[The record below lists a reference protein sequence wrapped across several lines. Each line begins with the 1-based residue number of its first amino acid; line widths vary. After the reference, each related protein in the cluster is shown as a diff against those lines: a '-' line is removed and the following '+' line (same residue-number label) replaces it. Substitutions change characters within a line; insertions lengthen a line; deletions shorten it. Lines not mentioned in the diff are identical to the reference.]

1 MITPSFALTATE
13 RVLPKMAVDF
23 TTAVTDPRVVTTR
36 ANNTATRFNSSGVI
50 EIVNA
55 NLPRYD
61 YDPVTLVCLGQLI
74 EETRTN
80 LLLNSLIDGT
90 NLSTQSVTLTAAAY
104 TLSFYGSGSVV
115 ISGGHTATVTGA
127 GNFPNRKT
135 YTFTPTAGSST
146 FTVTGDVK
154 YAQVELGAFATSF
167 IPTAGVSVQRT
178 LDSVNMT
185 GTNFSDWYNATASS
199 FYAKCYL
206 PTRRNSACALG
217 FLQSG
222 TDYIELIF
230 NSTTVVCQYSKTAS
244 SAGFAS
250 TSNASSGVVSAVG
263 AAVNTITK
271 VAAMGGST
279 VATTLASAAL
289 PSPTSL
295 RIGRGVSVGSLNGHI
310 QKIMYW
316 PQTLTNNEVQAFSKS

>member
-13 RVLPKMAVDF
+13 RVLPRMAVDF
-23 TTAVTDPRVVTTR
+23 TTAVTDSRVVTTR

-74 EETRTN
+74 EEARTN
-80 LLLNSLIDGT
+80 LLLNSLINGT
-90 NLSTQSVTLTAAAY
+90 NLSTQSVTLTAAAH
-104 TLSFYGSGSVV
+104 TLSFYGSGSVA
-115 ISGGHTATVTGA
+115 ISGGHTATVTGT
-127 GNFPNRKT
+127 GNFPSRRT

-154 YAQVELGAFATSF
+154 YAQLELGSFATSF
-167 IPTAGVSVQRT
+167 IPTAGASVQRAI
-178 LDSVNMT
+178 DSVNMT
-185 GTNFSDWYNATASS
+185 GTNFSAWYNSTASS

-217 FLQSG
+217 FLQGGS
-222 TDYIELIF
+222 DYMELIF
-230 NSTTVVCQYSKTAS
+230 NSNTVVCQYNKTAAS
-244 SAGFAS
+244 PGFAS
-250 TSNASSGVVSAVG
+250 TSNTSSGIVSAVG
-263 AAVNTITK
+263 AVVNTITK
-271 VAAMGGST
+271 VAALGGST
-279 VATTLASAAL
+279 VVVTNAGAAL

-295 RIGRGVSVGSLNGHI
+295 RIGRGISVGALNGHL
-310 QKIMYW
+310 QEIMYW